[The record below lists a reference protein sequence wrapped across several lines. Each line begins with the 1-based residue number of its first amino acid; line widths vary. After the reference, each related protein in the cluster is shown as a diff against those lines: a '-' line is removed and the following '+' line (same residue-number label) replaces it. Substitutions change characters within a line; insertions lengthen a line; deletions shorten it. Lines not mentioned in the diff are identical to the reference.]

1 MTTKHTPGRRRG
13 AYTQAARVLAIL
25 ELVRREGA
33 PVPLARIASQFGLS
47 ERQARRDVSM
57 LAEAGHGVRTI
68 IVEGRSAVVSTE
80 PDALQLTA
88 RERMLLAGLGGLAAQ
103 LGPGAVG
110 EELRGALHKL
120 ALSAREE
127 REEPVTLVP
136 APLPLASAGLGERL
150 DRIEQAIR
158 DRNELR
164 VRLSTDREDA
174 RVATFLPY
182 TIVLHPSGP
191 HVVGRWDPAEP
202 VRAVPIERLTH
213 VEIAPGTVVAAPQT
227 LDLFRVFEAPR
238 APASRAAHS

>member
-1 MTTKHTPGRRRG
+1 VTTKNTPGRRRG

-57 LAEAGHGVRTI
+57 LAEAGHGVRTV
-68 IVEGRSAVVSTE
+68 IVEGRSAIVSTE
-80 PDALQLTA
+80 PDSVALTA
-88 RERMLLAGLGGLAAQ
+88 RERVLVASLGGLAAL
-103 LGPGAVG
+103 LGPGRVG
-110 EELRGALHKL
+110 EELRAALHKL

-127 REEPVTLVP
+127 RDEPVTFVA
-136 APLPLASAGLGERL
+136 APLPLAGAGVGDRI

-164 VRLSTDREDA
+164 VRVSTDREDL

-182 TIVLHPSGP
+182 AIVLHPSGP
-191 HVVGRWDPAEP
+191 HVVGRWDPTEP
-202 VRAVPIERLTH
+202 VRAVPIERLVH
-213 VEIAPGTVVAAPQT
+213 VEVAPGTVVAAPQT
-227 LDLFRVFEAPR
+227 LDLLRLFEAPR